1 VDVRDGSR
9 VAHEEE
15 GRNTM
20 LAHHALRAL
29 IIGSTIMS
37 AASGMAAEVTP
48 ERLANPEPGNWLTNH
63 RTYDTLR

>member
-1 VDVRDGSR
+1 MVDVRDGSR

-20 LAHHALRAL
+20 LAYHALRAL

-37 AASGMAAEVTP
+37 AAAGMAGRAARVTAAAMP
-48 ERLANPEPGNWLTNH
+48 GRPIRRPTAN
-63 RTYDTLR
+63 